1 MTDVKILAIK
11 DLLQITGAQTLANF
25 SPKTLDI
32 QGVQF
37 LQATSVEINGLVS
50 PEFMILNDNRLLAQ
64 VPSGQQNSI
73 IASIAVYADMPS
85 PTRSSVFLFEVGKSI
100 ASLTGLE
107 RLVQMFIKIA
117 LQTPGK
123 DKFRP
128 TIGGGLLALAG
139 QSVGNDAQTA
149 LSSSAVSA
157 ISRTQNQIVSLQN
170 QVPRIPPDERLL
182 SATVLG
188 VGFDTSTTTL
198 ALQVGITAQ
207 SGQQAVTNLS
217 F

>member
-64 VPSGQQNSI
+64 VPSGQQNSVI
-73 IASIAVYADMPS
+73 TSIAVYADTPS

-139 QSVGNDAQTA
+139 QNIGNDAQTA

>member
-1 MTDVKILAIK
+1 MTDVKVLAIK
-11 DLLQITGAQTLANF
+11 DLLQVTGASNVLGI
-25 SPKTLDI
+25 SPRTLDI

-37 LQATSVEINGLVS
+37 LQATSVEINGLLS
-50 PEFMILNDNRLLAQ
+50 PEFMILSDSRLFAQ
-64 VPSGQQNSI
+64 VPNGQQSSPI
-73 IASIAVYADMPS
+73 TSIAVYADVPS
-85 PTRSSVFLFEVGKSI
+85 PTRSSVFLFEVGPSI
-100 ASLTGLE
+100 SGLTGLE

-139 QSVGNDAQTA
+139 QNIGSDGQTS
-149 LSSSAVSA
+149 LSASAVSA
-157 ISRTQNQIVSLQN
+157 IGRTRDQIVALQN

-182 SATVLG
+182 SASVLG
-188 VGFDTSTTTL
+188 VGFDATTTTL